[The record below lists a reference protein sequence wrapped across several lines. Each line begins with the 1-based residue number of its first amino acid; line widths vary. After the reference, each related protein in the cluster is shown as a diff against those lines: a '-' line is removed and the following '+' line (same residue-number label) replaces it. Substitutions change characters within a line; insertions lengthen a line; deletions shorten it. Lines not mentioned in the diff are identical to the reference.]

1 MFPRSPGMLRSYNT
15 QIFLSLSIFD
25 NNPSV
30 AFSSAFSVA
39 TSTSFSNLRF
49 NGTFISGN
57 VEDCRVGED
66 RRRNS
71 VILLLPLL
79 LPYNVISAYFPAVE
93 FKLAFFLA
101 ACLVSRLRS
110 SLAIKSKLS
119 NQSICTRQTDAIYSF
134 ASGYFKYIPYL
145 HVTFSAR
152 DSL

>member
-1 MFPRSPGMLRSYNT
+1 MFPRSPGMLRSYT

-30 AFSSAFSVA
+30 AFSVA

-49 NGTFISGN
+49 NDTFISGN

-66 RRRNS
+66 RRNS

-79 LPYNVISAYFPAVE
+79 LPYANVISAYFPAVE

-134 ASGYFKYIPYL
+134 ASGYFKCIPYL